1 MAKNT
6 PAVVKDEV
14 PLPAPDA
21 PTNGAVDEAPPTD
34 GAVEPEKKFTFPIST
49 YNRYCTACPAR
60 CYIGTYARTGEDD
73 VMNVELTYTEAMA
86 AGVPSACPII
96 MNG

>member
-14 PLPAPDA
+14 PLPEPEV
-21 PTNGAVDEAPPTD
+21 TAPPTD